1 MPRLFHRPPKYSHH
15 RGTNQAVVSVNGR
28 RVYLGPYGSASSH
41 EKYRAILQEWQRL
54 RHQAAAPR
62 RIRQPE
68 ADADTV
74 ANSITPATLRARRSA
89 GLPVTCDELILVYRR
104 HAHEYYRKAGVV
116 TREAE
121 LIDEVAKFLRQRH
134 GRLQLESFGPVALD
148 ELRDAMIE
156 ELDWSRTHINKQV
169 RRIVAMFTWAA
180 EKELVTPTV
189 PLALKALAGLKKG
202 RCRARETKGVECVSD
217 ADVDATLPHLPLVI
231 ADMVR
236 LQRLTGAR
244 PSEVCMLRPRDLN
257 RSSDVWLYAPDSHKT
272 EHHDKSRVVAIG
284 PQAQEI
290 LKPYLARR
298 ADRYCFS
305 PSESERRRRAQATA
319 ARKTPLS
326 CGNNVGS
333 NRVLARSVF
342 AADHYTSASYRR
354 AIHRVCEKHRISKW
368 APNRLRHTAATE
380 IRKQFGLEAAQVVCG
395 HQRAD
400 VTQIYA
406 ERDLTLA
413 IQVAREVG

>member
-15 RGTNQAVVSVNGR
+15 RGTNQATFSVNGR

-62 RIRQPE
+62 RQKRE
-68 ADADTV
+68 VDADAV
-74 ANSITPATLRARRSA
+74 AASVTPATLRERRST

-104 HAHEYYRKAGVV
+104 HAQEYYRKAGKV

-121 LIDEVAKFLRQRH
+121 LIDEVAKFLRQHH
-134 GRLQLESFGPVALD
+134 GRLPLESFGPVALD
-148 ELRDAMIE
+148 ELRGEMIDH
-156 ELDWSRTHINKQV
+156 LDWSRTHINKQV
-169 RRIVAMFTWAA
+169 RRIVGMFTWAA
-180 EKELVTPTV
+180 EKELVAPTV
-189 PLALKALAGLKKG
+189 PMALKALAGLKKG
-202 RCRARETKGVECVSD
+202 RCRARETKGVDCVPD
-217 ADVDATLPHLPLVI
+217 ADVDATLPHLPAVI

-244 PSEVCMLRPRDLN
+244 PSEVCLLRPCDLD
-257 RSSDVWLYAPDSHKT
+257 RSSDVWLYSPDSHKT

-290 LKPYLARR
+290 LRPYLARR
-298 ADRYCFS
+298 EDRYCFS
-305 PSESERRRRAQATA
+305 PAESDIRRRASATA
-319 ARKTPLS
+319 GRKTPLS
-326 CGNNVGS
+326 CGNKVGS

-342 AADHYTSASYRR
+342 AADHYVTASYRR
-354 AIHRVCEKHRISKW
+354 AIHRVCEKRGIPKW

-380 IRKQFGLEAAQVVCG
+380 IRKRFGLEAAQVICG